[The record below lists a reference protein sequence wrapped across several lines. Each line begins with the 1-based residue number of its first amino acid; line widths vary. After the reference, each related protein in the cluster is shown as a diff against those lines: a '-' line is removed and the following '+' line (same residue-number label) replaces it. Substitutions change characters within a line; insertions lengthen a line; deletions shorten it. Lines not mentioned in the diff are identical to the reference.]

1 MSKGSLDGFDL
12 EDDSPRNSI
21 EWLKSDQ
28 DAQAILNVDFLL
40 GTPPNDTDLLES
52 FAESPELTGKPSKPS
67 SKRKATVSK
76 LSPPGG
82 AGKMPR
88 KGSKLAKEFKGS
100 AVAMTG
106 GDSGKIAAGSTGSAR
121 CSTAATQPLVKKVK
135 RLEAHNAA
143 EKRRQQRIAEEIEH
157 IRKVLVA
164 QGASV
169 GGTKRELFQ
178 ATVGHMEDLWKRVRA
193 YEDEAAARASHDDL
207 RVAKML
213 KSSCTEAMYEIDEN
227 LTVTHVFG
235 ATADIT
241 GHLDKSELVGHNFLD
256 FVHKDDVQRTR
267 AYFRAVFDRTTLD
280 YTASAGGLGEEA
292 TMPLVRR
299 MPAILIPI
307 KIRREHSRHAYFV
320 PVQISCHSI
329 TDARDISLFGNG
341 VDPTQCVRLLFSER
355 STMIHKSNTLEPLD
369 QRPVIG
375 SKKSSDEEEHQS
387 PPFEDQSINRCSSGT
402 GRMKLLRRSQTW
414 HNSTVFELNNMV
426 DTLPSDAFKSGKILP
441 SLKR

>member
-28 DAQAILNVDFLL
+28 DAQPVLNVDFLL
-40 GTPPNDTDLLES
+40 GTPPNETDLLDS
-52 FAESPELTGKPSKPS
+52 FAASPELTGKPSKPS
-67 SKRKATVSK
+67 AKRKAAVSK
-76 LSPPGG
+76 LSHLGG
-82 AGKMPR
+82 AGKIPR
-88 KGSKLAKEFKGS
+88 KGSKLAKES
-100 AVAMTG
+100 AVPLAG
-106 GDSGKIAAGSTGSAR
+106 ADPGKIAAESMGSAR
-121 CSTAATQPLVKKVK
+121 SSSAATQPLVKKVK

-157 IRKVLVA
+157 IREVLVA

-178 ATVGHMEDLWKRVRA
+178 ATVGHMEDLWKRIRA
-193 YEDEAAARASHDDL
+193 YEEEAAARASHDDL

-227 LTVTHVFG
+227 FNVTHAFG

-241 GHLDKSELVGHNFLD
+241 GHLDTSDLVGHNFLD
-256 FVHKDDVQRTR
+256 FVHKDDVQRAR
-267 AYFRAVFDRTTLD
+267 AYFRAVFDRATLD
-280 YTASAGGLGEEA
+280 YTAGGLDEEA

-299 MPAILIPI
+299 MPAILTPI
-307 KIRREHSRHAYFV
+307 QIRQEHSRHAYFV

-329 TDARDISLFGNG
+329 TDARDISLFGKG

-355 STMIHKSNTLEPLD
+355 STMIHKSNTLQPLG

-375 SKKSSDEEEHQS
+375 HKMSADEEEHQS
-387 PPFEDQSINRCSSGT
+387 PPFAAQSMNKCLPGT

-426 DTLPSDAFKSGKILP
+426 STLPSSSNDLQSGKILP